1 MDPKLGGAE
10 AGSPEP
16 DGSEAPLP
24 ELDATVAELYQG
36 LRRMAQGFV
45 RRERRDLTLSA
56 TELVHEAYRRLAGN
70 ERLKWR
76 DERHFLGIAAIAMR
90 RLLVEHARSR
100 ARLKRGDAWRKVT
113 FDGEL
118 MGGPE
123 QILDS
128 DDLLA
133 LDTTAL
139 KHLAEI
145 DSRQARVVEMRFFAG
160 MSLTDVGRVLGVNRR
175 TVDRDWAHAKHWLKR
190 QLAGTRR
197 SAPV

>member
-1 MDPKLGGAE
+1 MDPKLGDA
-10 AGSPEP
+10 AGSPAPECP
-16 DGSEAPLP
+16 DAPLP
-24 ELDATVAELYQG
+24 ELDAAVAELYQG

-45 RRERRDLTLSA
+45 RRDRRGLTLSA
-56 TELVHEAYRRLAGN
+56 TELVHEAYHRLAGD

-90 RLLVEHARSR
+90 RLLVEHARNR

-123 QILDS
+123 QALDGE
-128 DDLLA
+128 DLLA
-133 LDTTAL
+133 LDTAL
-139 KHLAEI
+139 KRLAEI
-145 DSRQARVVEMRFFAG
+145 DPRQARVVEMRFFAG
-160 MSLTDVGRVLGVNRR
+160 MSLVDVGRVLGVNRR

-190 QLAGTRR
+190 QLATAGH
-197 SAPV
+197 SAPA